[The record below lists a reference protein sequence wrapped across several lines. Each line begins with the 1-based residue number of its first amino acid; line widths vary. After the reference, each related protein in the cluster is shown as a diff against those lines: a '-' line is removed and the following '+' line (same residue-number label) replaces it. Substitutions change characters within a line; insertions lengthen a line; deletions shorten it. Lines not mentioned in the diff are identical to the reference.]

1 MYAGV
6 VVENAETYELFDDPI
21 HPYTSGLLRAIPK
34 LTEKEDRLTQI
45 MGTVPNL
52 ITPPTGCRF
61 HPRCDF
67 ATEICSQQRPPR
79 EEMKPDHWVEC
90 FHPQGSMTGRK

>member
-1 MYAGV
+1 
-6 VVENAETYELFDDPI
+6 ETYELFDDPI

-61 HPRCDF
+61 HPRCEF
-67 ATEICSQQRPPR
+67 ATEICNQQRPPR

-90 FHPQGSMTGRK
+90 FHPQGSMKGRK